1 MTYHEKSIWV
11 SLVSTV
17 IIFSMYFFQAFTIM
31 NDPGRPDS
39 TLVTYFIV
47 AVIVAITIQIVTQ
60 IFFAVTDR
68 KAVEAGMD
76 ERDKSIDLKTNRISY
91 YVLVFGIWVG
101 VATQALES
109 NSTLLINILM
119 LSFVVAEL
127 VTYISKLVIYRR
139 GY

>member
-17 IIFSMYFFQAFTIM
+17 IIFGTYFFQAFTIM
-31 NDPGRPDS
+31 NDPDRSDQ
-39 TLVTYFIV
+39 TLILYFII
-47 AVIVAITIQIVTQ
+47 AVVIAVTIQIATQ
-60 IFFAVTDR
+60 IFFSLTDR

-91 YVLVFGIWVG
+91 YVLVFGIWIGVG
-101 VATQALES
+101 TQAFEA
-109 NSTLLINILM
+109 NITLLINVLM